1 MSTRGG
7 TVLVDSN
14 VLLDVLTEDPV
25 WYAWSLATLAAAADQ
40 SSLAINPLVYAEVSI
55 GFERIEEL
63 EEALPP
69 ETFPCSRDSAS
80 KRPGSRQS
88 GSDYA
93 KLGALSKI
101 MQLQNRVA
109 LVTGASRGGGKR
121 TARSGRDGR
130 GGPRADR
137 QHHMDTRC
145 PHGHAFYEVVKN
157 ATNKLVRETPAT
169 PSSRRPRA

>member
-63 EEALPP
+63 DAALPP
-69 ETFPCSRDSAS
+69 ETFRRLPLPWPAAFLAGKCFLAYRRA
-80 KRPGSRQS
+80 
-88 GSDYA
+88 
-93 KLGALSKI
+93 
-101 MQLQNRVA
+101 
-109 LVTGASRGGGKR
+109 GGKR
-121 TARSGRDGR
+121 RSPLPDFYIGAHAAIEAMPLLTRDASRYRTYLPRLELIAPDTA
-130 GGPRADR
+130 
-137 QHHMDTRC
+137 
-145 PHGHAFYEVVKN
+145 
-157 ATNKLVRETPAT
+157 
-169 PSSRRPRA
+169 